1 MASSQ
6 DIAKW
11 VEAHL
16 DCDDWQ
22 SLNDAISGSIFK
34 ALPKAS
40 IELISDLTE
49 EHFSYV
55 DEYLR
60 NRCAILIED
69 GSVPSYELDETEPYI
84 RRINQY
90 NTEIAQKLRTID
102 PFYFEVVCK
111 RILEKLGARAENTQ
125 RTSDGGVDFYAL
137 EMMTYSSSYPLPKS
151 AALAVMGQAKRY
163 ALHNEV
169 TETEIRK
176 FIGGAILKVDELRKQ
191 GKINVLSPVV
201 YAFWTTSDLHVNAKE
216 FSRKMG
222 VWHLDGMAIAEY
234 VVKLG
239 LVDEIFPLA
248 VEHDAIRAAIS
259 GCSGNQ

>member
-11 VEAHL
+11 VETHL
-16 DCDDWQ
+16 ESADWQ
-22 SLNDAISGSIFK
+22 NLSDAISGAIAKS
-34 ALPKAS
+34 LPTAS

-49 EHFSYV
+49 EHLAYV
-55 DEYLR
+55 DEILR
-60 NRCAILIED
+60 NRSALLIED
-69 GSVPSYELDETEPYI
+69 GSLPSFELDPHDPYI

-90 NTEIAQKLRTID
+90 NAEIAKKLRGID

-111 RILEKLGARAENTQ
+111 RILEELGAIAENTQ
-125 RTSDGGVDFYAL
+125 RTNDGGVDFYAL
-137 EMMTYSSSYPLPKS
+137 EMTTYSLTHPVPRS
-151 AALAVMGQAKRY
+151 AALSVIGQAKRY
-163 ALHNEV
+163 AIDNEV
-169 TETEIRK
+169 TETEVRK

-201 YAFWTTSDLHVNAKE
+201 YAFWTTSDLHVNAKQ

-222 VWHLDGMAIAEY
+222 IWHLDGMALAEY

-239 LVDEIFPLA
+239 LEQEVFPP
-248 VEHDAIRAAIS
+248 
-259 GCSGNQ
+259 